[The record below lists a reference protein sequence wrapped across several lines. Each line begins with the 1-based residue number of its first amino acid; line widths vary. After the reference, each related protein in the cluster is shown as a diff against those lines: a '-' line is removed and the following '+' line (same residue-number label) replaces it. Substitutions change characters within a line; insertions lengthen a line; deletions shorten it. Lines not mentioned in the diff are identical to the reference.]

1 MLSCQAHQFSLDRSI
16 HYLNCAYMSPLP
28 ISVEEAGIKGIL
40 GKRNPH
46 LVSTSDFFGTAGSV
60 RSLFAQ
66 LINAPEASSISLL
79 PAVSYGIA
87 VAAKNVPVQPGQNIV
102 MVHEQFPSNVYTWT
116 KLAADRQLSVRM
128 VAPDSFTPD
137 AHTSNA
143 SASNASASNA
153 TTSKT
158 TNKSV
163 AWTNAIL
170 ESIDSDTAI
179 VALPTVHWTDG
190 TLLDLVKIGQRTREV
205 GAYLIVDGTQSV
217 GALPFDVGLVR
228 PDALIVAGY
237 KWMMGPYSCGVAY
250 WGERLLGGEPLEE
263 NWINR
268 LNSENFAGLVDYEE
282 RYQPGAVRFDVGEK
296 SNFIL
301 LPMLEAALQLLLEW
315 KPFRV
320 QTYLSELVSPWVQ
333 QIRDLGF
340 ELADESS
347 RGAHL
352 FGIML
357 PAKMDPMKLKS
368 DLDSKSVSVS
378 VRGKAIRVAPHVYN
392 DHEDM
397 AAFVD
402 ALKHSIAK

>member
-1 MLSCQAHQFSLDRSI
+1 MLSCQAHRFSLDRSI

-28 ISVEEAGIKGIL
+28 IPVEEAGIKGIL

-46 LVSTSDFFGTAGSV
+46 LVSTSDFFETASSV
-60 RSLFAQ
+60 RSLFAD
-66 LINAPEASSISLL
+66 LVSAHDASSISIL
-79 PAVSYGIA
+79 PAVSYGTAI
-87 VAAKNVPVQPGQNIV
+87 AAKNVTVRPGQNIV
-102 MVHEQFPSNVYTWT
+102 LVHEQFPSNVYVWT
-116 KLAADRQLSVRM
+116 KLAAERQLTVRI
-128 VAPDSFTPD
+128 ATP
-137 AHTSNA
+137 AL
-143 SASNASASNA
+143 SASGA
-153 TTSKT
+153 

-163 AWTNAIL
+163 AWTHAVL
-170 ESIDSDTAI
+170 ESIDSDTAV

-190 TLLDLVKIGQRTREV
+190 TLLDLVKIGQRAREV

-217 GALPFDVGLVR
+217 GALPFDIRLIQ

-237 KWMMGPYSCGVAY
+237 KWMMGPYSCGLAY
-250 WGERLLGGEPLEE
+250 WGERLIGGQPLEE

-268 LNSENFAGLVDYEE
+268 LNSENFASLVDYEE

-315 KPFRV
+315 KPARV
-320 QTYLSELVSPWVQ
+320 QTYLSELVRPWVQ
-333 QIRDLGF
+333 PIRDLGF
-340 ELADESS
+340 VLDDESS

-352 FGIML
+352 FGIKL
-357 PAKMDPMKLKS
+357 PSGMDPMKLKE

-392 DHEDM
+392 DHDDL

-402 ALKHSIAK
+402 ALKNSIAK